1 MLGEA
6 EGGRI
11 VPGQEVF
18 GVEEQA
24 AHVDQ
29 GAVDP
34 GVRTNCFARGQVG
47 GEDPRH
53 EGGLAQ
59 HCLVLKESLSSVG
72 RFVFS
77 VFESLSVKTE

>member
-1 MLGEA
+1 MVTKETHDQGHELHLLLCLDGHQPRLLMLGEA

-24 AHVDQ
+24 AHADQ

-34 GVRTNCFARGQVG
+34 GVRTNCFA
-47 GEDPRH
+47 
-53 EGGLAQ
+53 
-59 HCLVLKESLSSVG
+59 
-72 RFVFS
+72 
-77 VFESLSVKTE
+77 